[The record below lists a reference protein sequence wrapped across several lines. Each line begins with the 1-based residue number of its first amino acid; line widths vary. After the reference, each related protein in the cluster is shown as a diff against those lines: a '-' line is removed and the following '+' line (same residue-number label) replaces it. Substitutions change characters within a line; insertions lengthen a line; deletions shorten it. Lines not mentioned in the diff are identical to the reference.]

1 MSFKTLLSR
10 LLCAACA
17 ICFLSLDNRGQEAKP
32 TAEPRATFQSQSY
45 AYHLFEHD
53 FANTPSWKQ
62 DEGEPPLSI
71 GRAIKIARE
80 NLPRFVKSA
89 ESWKVDM
96 VTLKDVIKD
105 KWYYRIDFL
114 CRSVE
119 CREARERHFMAIV
132 KMDGTILE
140 PKKVIIED

>member
-1 MSFKTLLSR
+1 MSSD
-10 LLCAACA
+10 
-17 ICFLSLDNRGQEAKP
+17 SLGQETKP
-32 TAEPRATFQSQSY
+32 TPEPRARFQSQSY
-45 AYHLFEHD
+45 AYHLFDHD
-53 FANTPSWKQ
+53 FANTPSWNQ
-62 DEGEPPLSI
+62 DEGEPPLSV

-80 NLPRFVKSA
+80 HLPRFVKGA

-114 CRSVE
+114 CRGVE
-119 CREARERHFMAIV
+119 CREAKERHFMAIV
-132 KMDGTILE
+132 KMDGTIVE

>member
-1 MSFKTLLSR
+1 MNLKTLLSH
-10 LLCAACA
+10 LLFATCAV
-17 ICFLSLDNRGQEAKP
+17 CFLSIDNLGQETKP
-32 TAEPRATFQSQSY
+32 TAEPRATFQSQRY
-45 AYHLFEHD
+45 AYQLFDHD
-53 FANTPSWKQ
+53 FADTPSWKQ
-62 DEGEPPLSI
+62 DESEPPLSV

-80 NLPRFVKSA
+80 NLPRFVKGA

-96 VTLKDVIKD
+96 VTLKDVMID

-114 CRSVE
+114 CRGVE

>member
-1 MSFKTLLSR
+1 MNFNTLR
-10 LLCAACA
+10 RQLLFAACA
-17 ICFLSLDNRGQEAKP
+17 ICFLASDNSGQEARP
-32 TAEPRATFQSQSY
+32 SGEPRATFQTQSH
-45 AYHLFEHD
+45 AYQLFDQD
-53 FANTPSWKQ
+53 FAGTPSWKQ
-62 DEGEPPLSI
+62 DEGEPPISV

-96 VTLKDVIKD
+96 VTLKDMVKD

-114 CRSVE
+114 CRSADCQE
-119 CREARERHFMAIV
+119 GRGRHFMAIV
-132 KMDGTILE
+132 KMDGTIVE